1 MRVKGKVHKVVVKPT
16 LLYGLEAAPLKKMDE
31 KKIDA
36 TEMKMLKWMVGVIKR
51 DRFRNEYIRN
61 SESS

>member
-1 MRVKGKVHKVVVKPT
+1 MRVKGKVHKVFVRVA
-16 LLYGLEAAPLKKMDE
+16 LIYGLEAAPLKKMDE